1 MTEDFEFLAANWPA
15 PGNIR
20 AGTTLRSGGVSA
32 PPFASLNL
40 GEHSGDSAQAVA
52 ANRARLQ
59 TALALPSAPAWLSQV
74 HGIAVADAASPTL
87 IEADAGVA
95 SSADT
100 VCAVLTADC
109 LPVLFCDH
117 DASCWGAAHAGWR
130 GLAAGILEA
139 TLAHLAA
146 PPSELLAW
154 LGPAIG
160 PGAFE
165 VGQDVYDAFCS
176 EQPED
181 AAAFTPCSATGKYMA
196 DIYQLARARL
206 KRAGVTEIHGGG
218 LCTYNTPEWF
228 YSYRRD
234 GQTGRMASL
243 IWRLD

>member
-160 PGAFE
+160 PGRFE
-165 VGQDVYDAFCS
+165 VGAEVREAFLRRDRRA
-176 EQPED
+176 E
-181 AAAFTPCSATGKYMA
+181 AAFRVDAVRGTWHA
-196 DIYQLARARL
+196 DLYHLA
-206 KRAGVTEIHGGG
+206 
-218 LCTYNTPEWF
+218 
-228 YSYRRD
+228 
-234 GQTGRMASL
+234 
-243 IWRLD
+243 